1 MLLSACFKKGVIK
14 VNAIKYAKMIFFRGQ
29 ERGIEN

>member
-14 VNAIKYAKMIFFRGQ
+14 VNAIKYAKMIFSGVKREG
-29 ERGIEN
+29 